1 MRQILLKTILCT
13 APIVWCSCVLSD
25 DSVADVSPTEPEQG
39 LLSKNVDAERAMMA
53 ADPAEQADQQ
63 DDTAVADGVEETH
76 DKEEIWSEISDAI
89 ASLNDVVGD
98 EMFLDLLRK
107 NESQMEVRIDLG
119 FWQRVRYQTRVDL
132 KKDISNIWHLYVKQ
146 YHGNEYSSVH
156 FIDDSTDKTI
166 DIFTQSK

>member
-1 MRQILLKTILCT
+1 MI
-13 APIVWCSCVLSD
+13 APDPVVQPD
-25 DSVADVSPTEPEQG
+25 TTVPE
-39 LLSKNVDAERAMMA
+39 A
-53 ADPAEQADQQ
+53 
-63 DDTAVADGVEETH
+63 DTAVAEGAEESQ

-89 ASLNDVVGD
+89 ASLNEVVGD
-98 EMFLDLLRK
+98 QMFLDLRRK
-107 NESQMEVRIDLG
+107 DDNQMEVRVDLG